1 MPRPPSRAAS
11 QEVRLRAGSG
21 GSCKL
26 SVTDRMLS
34 GQRLASQR
42 LVSQHLPDYEPSEEL
57 ADDYAVSSPI
67 AAA

>member
-34 GQRLASQR
+34 GQRLASQ
-42 LVSQHLPDYEPSEEL
+42 HLPDYEPSEEL